1 MLIVWG
7 MLSIRIGCNCHSG
20 TTFVPGFV
28 AFGPFRGPAVP
39 VCAVSTNAVGTGA
52 SSAAGDAV
60 KLMPSLVNSSDVAV
74 ESTSIPA
81 CVWYHQN
88 QKTNVFRTEEMMLA
102 LRQRI
107 GFAPK
112 APVAPCAMPVQ
123 ASNTCTENGTLLSVR
138 VFQ

>member
-39 VCAVSTNAVGTGA
+39 VCAVSTNAVGMGA

-81 CVWYHQN
+81 CGTT
-88 QKTNVFRTEEMMLA
+88 KTKPTCFV
-102 LRQRI
+102 LR
-107 GFAPK
+107 K
-112 APVAPCAMPVQ
+112 
-123 ASNTCTENGTLLSVR
+123 
-138 VFQ
+138 

>member
-81 CVWYHQN
+81 CGTT
-88 QKTNVFRTEEMMLA
+88 KTKKPTCFV
-102 LRQRI
+102 LR
-107 GFAPK
+107 K
-112 APVAPCAMPVQ
+112 
-123 ASNTCTENGTLLSVR
+123 
-138 VFQ
+138 

>member
-39 VCAVSTNAVGTGA
+39 VCAVSTNAVGMGA

-81 CVWYHQN
+81 CGTTKT
-88 QKTNVFRTEEMMLA
+88 KTNVFRTEEMMLA

-123 ASNTCTENGTLLSVR
+123 ASNTCTENGTLLSLR